1 VRDAGVVDEDIESL
15 EVATDGAEAI
25 VDRLRVAKVAG
36 VGEDLDFYGRE
47 FPANATEGGFVAAG
61 DDQIAACA
69 GEGEADAA
77 VPPVTRASWLRRGWL

>member
-1 VRDAGVVDEDIESL
+1 MERQLIYSETAVRDAGVVDEDIESL

-47 FPANATEGGFVAAG
+47 FPANATKGGFVAAG
-61 DDQIAACA
+61 DDQIAALA
-69 GEGEADAA
+69 
-77 VPPVTRASWLRRGWL
+77 RRGRCRGYRR

>member
-1 VRDAGVVDEDIESL
+1 MRDAGVVDEDIESL

-47 FPANATEGGFVAAG
+47 FAANATKGGFVAAG
-61 DDQIAACA
+61 DDQIAALA
-69 GEGEADAA
+69 
-77 VPPVTRASWLRRGWL
+77 RRGRCRGYRR